1 MINEIKKSVFTTTQ
15 SLTLGTRV
23 NALIPTPIVVAYNLG
38 VAKGKVETDIR
49 ILDNSLSKSPSSDY
63 TQRLKAADDKCDDIV
78 RFLTNYTKSFFRH
91 PASEKQ
97 EAGMILY
104 KVIKQHIP
112 DISKLGYVNEM
123 AKITALGTELQEE
136 KYKKAAQTLNIT
148 YEIQYMI
155 DSKDAFEKLYVEK
168 NVSEKDRADTIST
181 TIAAKNLLASLEEII
196 EKLNAHLLLNP
207 SPELK
212 ELATSLNSVID
223 SVTKASK

>member
-1 MINEIKKSVFTTTQ
+1 
-15 SLTLGTRV
+15 
-23 NALIPTPIVVAYNLG
+23 
-38 VAKGKVETDIR
+38 
-49 ILDNSLSKSPSSDY
+49 
-63 TQRLKAADDKCDDIV
+63 
-78 RFLTNYTKSFFRH
+78 
-91 PASEKQ
+91 
-97 EAGMILY
+97 MILY

-123 AKITALGTELQEE
+123 AKITALGTELQEV
-136 KYKKAAQTLNIT
+136 KYKTAAQTLNVT

-155 DSKDAFEKLYVEK
+155 DSKNAFEKLYVEK
-168 NVSEKDRADTIST
+168 NVNEKDRADTLST
-181 TIAAKNLLASLEEII
+181 TIAAKNLLGSLEEII

>member
-1 MINEIKKSVFTTTQ
+1 
-15 SLTLGTRV
+15 
-23 NALIPTPIVVAYNLG
+23 
-38 VAKGKVETDIR
+38 
-49 ILDNSLSKSPSSDY
+49 
-63 TQRLKAADDKCDDIV
+63 
-78 RFLTNYTKSFFRH
+78 
-91 PASEKQ
+91 
-97 EAGMILY
+97 
-104 KVIKQHIP
+104 
-112 DISKLGYVNEM
+112 
-123 AKITALGTELQEE
+123 
-136 KYKKAAQTLNIT
+136 
-148 YEIQYMI
+148 MI